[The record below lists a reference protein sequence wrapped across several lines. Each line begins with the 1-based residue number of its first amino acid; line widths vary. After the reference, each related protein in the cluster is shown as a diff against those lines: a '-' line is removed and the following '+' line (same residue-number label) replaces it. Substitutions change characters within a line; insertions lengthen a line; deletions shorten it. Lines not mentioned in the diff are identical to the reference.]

1 MKIEKLRLKNLN
13 SIYGGYEIDF
23 TNDRFCSDGIF
34 AIVGRTGAG
43 KSTILDAI
51 TLALYGQ
58 TPRLGAV
65 TGERNDVI
73 SRGSNECLAEV
84 EFSCKYGRFRASFS
98 QKRSTR
104 SGAKRSFS
112 MYKQELINLDNGMII
127 TAKPADYRRKI
138 VEITG
143 LNFEQFT
150 KTMLLAQGRF
160 NAFLG
165 MNGEERA
172 ELLEELSGTEIYS
185 EISRLTYERKKSE
198 AEQLAA
204 IEQNT
209 RAINILS
216 QEEERVLSEEL
227 NAVRAESENLTRQI
241 NANQKIFAWLEELDN
256 LERKLTMLDSAER
269 ELNERKELFMPDA
282 LQLERGCSARNLETK
297 YVRISN
303 IRHQNRSDGK
313 SLESSR
319 IELAGAEKELTLQR
333 KETAGTRM
341 KYDELE
347 AAWRQ
352 ESELIARVRT
362 LDQEIS
368 ASLEQEKSWR
378 DKLAGLDSELK
389 DCDREL
395 NNIQAA
401 TAEWRKKLTYAE
413 KFSGETYLRNR
424 FNRENNSGKTV

>member
-216 QEEERVLSEEL
+216 
-227 NAVRAESENLTRQI
+227 
-241 NANQKIFAWLEELDN
+241 
-256 LERKLTMLDSAER
+256 
-269 ELNERKELFMPDA
+269 
-282 LQLERGCSARNLETK
+282 
-297 YVRISN
+297 
-303 IRHQNRSDGK
+303 
-313 SLESSR
+313 
-319 IELAGAEKELTLQR
+319 
-333 KETAGTRM
+333 
-341 KYDELE
+341 
-347 AAWRQ
+347 
-352 ESELIARVRT
+352 
-362 LDQEIS
+362 
-368 ASLEQEKSWR
+368 
-378 DKLAGLDSELK
+378 
-389 DCDREL
+389 
-395 NNIQAA
+395 
-401 TAEWRKKLTYAE
+401 RKKSAY
-413 KFSGETYLRNR
+413 
-424 FNRENNSGKTV
+424 